1 MAFLDAPFVMD
12 ALALC
17 GRDRETN
24 AKQIIEGLTTMS
36 CRVRVLSHSCDEIRD
51 NLQGVLRRSPGQRFG
66 PTADAMRRSELNLEY
81 AQAVCANPDH
91 FIQNEIGLEVLR
103 WNMDLYPNEHVYF
116 PSKDYEDL
124 LGTLHFH
131 TNISARER
139 DAQSIA
145 VIMRRRSGSQ
155 SRDVFKTKFFLITR
169 NHLLAHCAREF
180 CVQRGHLREHEEGPV
195 VTQRRLAALLWLTLG
210 AQDRQEL
217 TRRQLLVACERVSQI
232 RPELIDGAMKK
243 LKKVQEADLP
253 KLEALLTQPRSTQM
267 LMDLTLNRQEVV
279 TEENIEEILD
289 MMRKATAE
297 ELELEKKKEIRD
309 IRRSA
314 QGEVAEQKEH
324 RVRAEKS
331 LASKKEELAGV
342 RSLLQQNEQRDMDML
357 QNWADDAAGFQSRA
371 LRLEKALLLLLA
383 LGLVIAGWLLDTD
396 AMPQYA
402 GFIAWVLA
410 ALTFFFAIASIN
422 PRLPNVLRPWISRT
436 RDKRFGEKIKK
447 AGRADL
453 LERYEVDWESVIVR
467 KR

>member
-1 MAFLDAPFVMD
+1 
-12 ALALC
+12 
-17 GRDRETN
+17 
-24 AKQIIEGLTTMS
+24 
-36 CRVRVLSHSCDEIRD
+36 
-51 NLQGVLRRSPGQRFG
+51 
-66 PTADAMRRSELNLEY
+66 
-81 AQAVCANPDH
+81 
-91 FIQNEIGLEVLR
+91 
-103 WNMDLYPNEHVYF
+103 
-116 PSKDYEDL
+116 
-124 LGTLHFH
+124 
-131 TNISARER
+131 
-139 DAQSIA
+139 
-145 VIMRRRSGSQ
+145 
-155 SRDVFKTKFFLITR
+155 
-169 NHLLAHCAREF
+169 
-180 CVQRGHLREHEEGPV
+180 
-195 VTQRRLAALLWLTLG
+195 
-210 AQDRQEL
+210 
-217 TRRQLLVACERVSQI
+217 
-232 RPELIDGAMKK
+232 
-243 LKKVQEADLP
+243 
-253 KLEALLTQPRSTQM
+253 
-267 LMDLTLNRQEVV
+267 
-279 TEENIEEILD
+279 

-410 ALTFFFAIASIN
+410 ALTFFFVIASIN